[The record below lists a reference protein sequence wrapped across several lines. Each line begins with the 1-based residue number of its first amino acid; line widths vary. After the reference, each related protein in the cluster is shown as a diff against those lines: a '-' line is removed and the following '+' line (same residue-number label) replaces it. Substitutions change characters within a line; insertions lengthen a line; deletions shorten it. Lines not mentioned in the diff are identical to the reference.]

1 MRLNLTSGYEYLS
14 RRFNYTVRALSA
26 VFCLLLLFGWISVV
40 VLTAAGALVDI
51 AHLDIGWFLGTN
63 DPATGYRDADM
74 HLVIIAVGMFSILY
88 TTLGGIRAVIWTD
101 VIQFLVLM
109 VGALFT
115 MGYVAYDTG
124 SGLGD
129 WVSHSLAN
137 KHEQVEWFS
146 LDVGNRSTV
155 FTISV
160 GMFFWFICTHG
171 ANQVA
176 LQRYF
181 TVKSVREARTSY
193 LVSAL
198 SSFGIGIIL
207 AGVGVSL
214 AYYIQDHPLDASI
227 AKDTATNSLKEL
239 DRTLDNART
248 TGDPRQVESVR
259 DAQSEQRR
267 DLKKTLNKAQDS
279 IFPQFIRH
287 YMPPILRGLVV
298 AALFA
303 AAMSTIDS
311 GANSTST
318 ILTVDFFRPLSR
330 TPATEAGELSR
341 ARVLTA
347 TMGVVVVLYTLG
359 LYHLS
364 KGTNII
370 DLCQRGFNCF
380 LGPLGATFMLGM
392 FSRRVSSAHVIPAFV
407 AGEIVG
413 VCTSYSMQF
422 FGVPFSTHLIVPAAW
437 AATMIGALVLSLL
450 IPVRPSS
457 EQLRWTR
464 KAVLADEHRD
474 PTGPA
479 GDSNATS

>member
-1 MRLNLTSGYEYLS
+1 MLTSRIPRAHYLS
-14 RRFNYTVRALSA
+14 
-26 VFCLLLLFGWISVV
+26 
-40 VLTAAGALVDI
+40 
-51 AHLDIGWFLGTN
+51 
-63 DPATGYRDADM
+63 
-74 HLVIIAVGMFSILY
+74 
-88 TTLGGIRAVIWTD
+88 
-101 VIQFLVLM
+101 
-109 VGALFT
+109 
-115 MGYVAYDTG
+115 
-124 SGLGD
+124 
-129 WVSHSLAN
+129 
-137 KHEQVEWFS
+137 
-146 LDVGNRSTV
+146 
-155 FTISV
+155 
-160 GMFFWFICTHG
+160 
-171 ANQVA
+171 
-176 LQRYF
+176 
-181 TVKSVREARTSY
+181 ARPSQSK
-193 LVSAL
+193 SAL
-198 SSFGIGIIL
+198 TNS
-207 AGVGVSL
+207 ARP
-214 AYYIQDHPLDASI
+214 IQDHPLDASI

-239 DRTLDNART
+239 DRTLDDART

-413 VCTSYSMQF
+413 VCTSYSM
-422 FGVPFSTHLIVPAAW
+422 HI
-437 AATMIGALVLSLL
+437 
-450 IPVRPSS
+450 
-457 EQLRWTR
+457 
-464 KAVLADEHRD
+464 
-474 PTGPA
+474 
-479 GDSNATS
+479 